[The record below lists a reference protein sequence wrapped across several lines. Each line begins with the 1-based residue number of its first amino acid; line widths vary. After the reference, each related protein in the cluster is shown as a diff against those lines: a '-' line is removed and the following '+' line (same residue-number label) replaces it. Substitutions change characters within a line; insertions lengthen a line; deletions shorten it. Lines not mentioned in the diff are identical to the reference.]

1 MEIMIVITDIE
12 YDETNGD
19 RDTNTE
25 GKPLFEILEE
35 TASVERC
42 SAVQLTA

>member
-1 MEIMIVITDIE
+1 MIVVTHIQ

-19 RDTNTE
+19 RDTNSQGE
-25 GKPLFEILEE
+25 PQFEVLEE
-35 TASVERC
+35 TESVARC